1 MGKLHVPAFIA
12 IGILS
17 ISALPLSA
25 DTRFTIRRMEREQ
38 PPPGVGECDIRLQ
51 VDDQVEVSV
60 HGDEVSIHTLS
71 GRDAR
76 DDGSECNM
84 PLPDRDVE
92 GFKFE
97 VKERR
102 GDIQMVEAPSRDN
115 GGRVLVRIHD
125 GPSGFGRYIF
135 RLTWMM
141 RQGGPPPP
149 PERRDGDGDVRGEA
163 RIIDAVWGAPGK
175 NRDVSRLLRERMRE
189 GHLHIRASNE
199 EMGFDPAVG
208 VVKMLIV
215 NYEIRGRRKEA
226 RIPEGEF
233 LELP

>member
-1 MGKLHVPAFIA
+1 MGKLRIPAFIA

-17 ISALPLSA
+17 IAALPLAA
-25 DTRFTIRRMEREQ
+25 DTRFTIRRMERNQ

-51 VDDQVEVSV
+51 VDDQVEVTV
-60 HGDEVSIHTLS
+60 RGDEVFIHTLS

-102 GDIQMVEAPSRDN
+102 GDIQMVEGPGRDN

-149 PERRDGDGDVRGEA
+149 PPERRDGDFVGDV
-163 RIIDAVWGAPGK
+163 RIIDAVWGAPGQ
-175 NRDVSRLLRERMRE
+175 NRDVSRLLRERMRD